1 MERAF
6 SSEYVVTIGDINYGG
21 HLGNERSLLIFHDAR
36 YRFLQSLGF
45 SEGDIGDGK
54 GVVIVEATV
63 HFLKEIFVHDVLETR
78 VWVAECDG
86 RRLPMQ
92 YEVKRTSDGKVVL
105 SGSTLLL
112 AFDYATRKVAR
123 IPEVFLE
130 KYRSLHGEPQR

>member
-1 MERAF
+1 MDKAY
-6 SSEYVVTIGDINYGG
+6 SAEYVVTIGDINYGG

-45 SEGDIGDGK
+45 SEGDIGEGR

-63 HFLKEIFVHDVLETR
+63 HFLKEVFVHDVLETR
-78 VWVAECDG
+78 VWLSECNE

-92 YEVKRTSDGKVVL
+92 YEVKRKTDGKVVL

-112 AFDYATRKVAR
+112 AFDYRTRKVTRVPAA
-123 IPEVFLE
+123 FLDA
-130 KYRSLHGEPQR
+130 YRQVYGEPEI